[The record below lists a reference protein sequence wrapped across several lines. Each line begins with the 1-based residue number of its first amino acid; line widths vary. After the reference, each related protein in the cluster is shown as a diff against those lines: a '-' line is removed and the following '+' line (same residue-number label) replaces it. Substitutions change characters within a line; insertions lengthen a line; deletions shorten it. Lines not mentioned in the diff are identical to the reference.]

1 MHKKSVTE
9 IGETLGVSRAVV
21 SLRLF
26 RSRARM
32 RTLIESFAGDQS

>member
-1 MHKKSVTE
+1 MHKKSVAE
-9 IGETLGVSRAVV
+9 IGKTLDVSRAVV

-32 RTLIESFAGDQS
+32 RRLLEASEKTT